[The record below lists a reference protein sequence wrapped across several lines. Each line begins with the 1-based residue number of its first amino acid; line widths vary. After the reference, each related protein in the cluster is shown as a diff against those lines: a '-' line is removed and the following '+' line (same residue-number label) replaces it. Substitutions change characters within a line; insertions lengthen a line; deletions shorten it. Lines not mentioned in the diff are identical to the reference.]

1 MAALAES
8 WDAWQAVSRD
18 PLDALSGHYARWY
31 LADGVLQK
39 VDRASMGHSLEAR
52 APLLDPDVVALARAL
67 PVRMKL
73 RGRTTKWALRRL
85 AMDKLPR
92 DIVTRPKKGFGVPL
106 AAWLRGPLKAWLT
119 DLLQGTA
126 LRQSGWIDAAAV
138 DRLLDQHLRGRV
150 DHRKPLWALAGL
162 ASWQLRGRPKGPA

>member
-1 MAALAES
+1 
-8 WDAWQAVSRD
+8 
-18 PLDALSGHYARWY
+18 
-31 LADGVLQK
+31 
-39 VDRASMGHSLEAR
+39 MGHSLEAR